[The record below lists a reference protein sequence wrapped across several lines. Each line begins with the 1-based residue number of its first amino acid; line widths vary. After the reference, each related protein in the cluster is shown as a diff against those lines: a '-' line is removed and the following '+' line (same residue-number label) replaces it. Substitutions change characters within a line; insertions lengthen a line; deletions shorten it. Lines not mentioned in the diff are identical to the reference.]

1 MKQKDKQQNFKK
13 TYTSPSLKNL
23 GALKELTKG
32 RARGT
37 SDSGGMDSGGME
49 AM

>member
-23 GALKELTKG
+23 GALRELTKG
-32 RARGT
+32 MASGT
-37 SDSGGMDSGGME
+37 SDMSGSQGGGMIM
-49 AM
+49 